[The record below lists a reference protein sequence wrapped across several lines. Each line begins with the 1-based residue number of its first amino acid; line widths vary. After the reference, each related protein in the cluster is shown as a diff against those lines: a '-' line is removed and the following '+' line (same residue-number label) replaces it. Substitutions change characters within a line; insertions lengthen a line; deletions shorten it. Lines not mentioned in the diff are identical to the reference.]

1 MPLYE
6 TVSPNYDCKDDGPPS
21 LSLPEFPVVPKVN
34 FAPKNTVVPVED
46 DNDEPPQKKPSFV
59 EGLVPPITWGAMDY
73 DEAYKIPAPESEKE
87 STFSAYCMD
96 MNKNDKQHI
105 DDGVFLLRKGDDT
118 CTDRDG
124 SECTIAHWGP
134 GESLSYKFSIPKSG
148 KYTIRIRA
156 ASGQPGRVV
165 ALDLLA
171 PQFPPSLVASD
182 TAALSRTKAFG
193 YRVASLGEDD
203 TSDDGDNHGHEEEY
217 QYSHGERILIDS
229 KSVTIPGLDGWQDY
243 YDLVWESIELEP
255 NVYTLQVTSET
266 GKANLC
272 SVAIFEVSFR

>member
-1 MPLYE
+1 MYHCALG
-6 TVSPNYDCKDDGPPS
+6 TRWI
-21 LSLPEFPVVPKVN
+21 LVV
-34 FAPKNTVVPVED
+34 
-46 DNDEPPQKKPSFV
+46 Q
-59 EGLVPPITWGAMDY
+59 I
-73 DEAYKIPAPESEKE
+73 
-87 STFSAYCMD
+87 
-96 MNKNDKQHI
+96 
-105 DDGVFLLRKGDDT
+105 
-118 CTDRDG
+118 
-124 SECTIAHWGP
+124 
-134 GESLSYKFSIPKSG
+134 SIPKSG

-229 KSVTIPGLDGWQDY
+229 KPVTIPGLDGWQDY

-272 SVAIFEVSFR
+272 SVAIFEVSFRWLLYQQKNRTGPAKTTSLDEDDRYLP